1 MGQLVSIGH
10 EIFSGFGCGRP
21 GNVRAVFLG
30 VCKAFGGILFPAV
43 GRGVSGAGSGFGW
56 GWRTAGGVLLFFYAF
71 SLVLAGFSF
80 WRGGGGVGA
89 WARIL
94 VGSGTFVRFPSFLR
108 SS

>member
-30 VCKAFGGILFPAV
+30 VCKAFGGILFSAV

-80 WRGGGGVGA
+80 WQGGGGDGRLGHDFVGF
-89 WARIL
+89 RHFRKI
-94 VGSGTFVRFPSFLR
+94 S
-108 SS
+108 